1 MGEERNLGH
10 GRALSVWPYSVRKKR
25 FTAETPGF
33 PREFVITAERALM
46 AAILVVEDDVFIRE
60 YAEAMI
66 HDWGHEILS
75 ACDVPE
81 ALVHLRS
88 EAHIDAMFTDIYL
101 KDEVHGG
108 CDLARQAI
116 LLRPE
121 LRILYTTGN
130 RVTDSLRALF
140 ATGTHFLSKPYT
152 EDQLGLSVHNMLA
165 A

>member
-1 MGEERNLGH
+1 M
-10 GRALSVWPYSVRKKR
+10 
-25 FTAETPGF
+25 T
-33 PREFVITAERALM
+33 ERALM

-81 ALVHLRS
+81 AIVHLHS
-88 EAHIDAMFTDIYL
+88 SAHIDALFTDIYL

-121 LRILYTTGN
+121 LRVLYTTAN
-130 RVTDSLRALF
+130 RVTDTLRAQF
-140 ATGTHFLSKPYT
+140 ATGTHFLPKPYT

-165 A
+165 FSRTRDQRLDL

>member
-1 MGEERNLGH
+1 MA
-10 GRALSVWPYSVRKKR
+10 GRYPCRLIASKKH
-25 FTAETPGF
+25 FTAGTPGF
-33 PREFVITAERALM
+33 TRDICITAGRVLM

-66 HDWGHEILS
+66 HDWGHEFLS

-81 ALVHLRS
+81 ALVHLRY
-88 EAHIDAMFTDIYL
+88 ARHIDAMFTDIYL

-121 LRILYTTGN
+121 LRIFYTTGN
-130 RVTDSLRALF
+130 RVTDALRALF
-140 ATGTHFLSKPYT
+140 GSGTHFLSKPYS

>member
-1 MGEERNLGH
+1 MEEERNLGQ
-10 GRALSVWPYSVRKKR
+10 GRALSVRPYRVRKKR
-25 FTAETPGF
+25 FTAGTPGF

-46 AAILVVEDDVFIRE
+46 ATILVVEDDVFIRE

-66 HDWGHEILS
+66 YDWGHEILS
-75 ACDVPE
+75 ACDVPQ

-88 EAHIDAMFTDIYL
+88 AAHIDALFTDIYL

-130 RVTDSLRALF
+130 RVTDTLRALF
-140 ATGTHFLSKPYT
+140 ATGTHFLPKPYT
-152 EDQLGLSVHNMLA
+152 EDQLGLSVNNMLA